1 MRQKFAGGFF
11 TQILPCIKR
20 RAARKIILKGAIDM
34 LTEKE
39 LMQLGDYLKQAQ
51 ATSETM
57 TNFVGLLQD
66 EQSKQVLQQ
75 IAQKNVQNA
84 QNLSRHLNGG
94 QAI

>member
-1 MRQKFAGGFF
+1 
-11 TQILPCIKR
+11 
-20 RAARKIILKGAIDM
+20 M